1 MPSAGLQNHAD
12 EKSKAT
18 HAYFTQNYFLTCEDY
33 NHEAV
38 DYIAEVLDCYE
49 VREPRHAVHEVSGL
63 NNSFRSSSHLPRIN
77 LPIFDGSFD
86 KWESFRDKFKSMI
99 HEDQSLTNVERMHY
113 LCFCVNRDASNALDH
128 LAVTNI

>member
-1 MPSAGLQNHAD
+1 M
-12 EKSKAT
+12 
-18 HAYFTQNYFLTCEDY
+18 
-33 NHEAV
+33 
-38 DYIAEVLDCYE
+38 AEVLDCYE

-99 HEDQSLTNVERMHY
+99 HEDQSLMNVERMHY
-113 LCFCVNRDASNALDH
+113 LCSCVKGDASNVFDH
-128 LAVTNI
+128 LAVMIISLSRGIFSLLDIIINVASVTSKLRAHAELRR